1 MAHRRVRQPRSPSA
15 GVAEWPLPLRQLVS
29 AARTECPAGHAEML
43 TELTVLA
50 IRKVPARGIFD
61 PTARGEDDLFSAI
74 EAIALRHLELAD
86 ARTIWRRSLDGAGLP
101 FERRDAIESA
111 ARQLLDVSDTAYFYT
126 GLAFGLAFVCAYRT
140 A

>member
-1 MAHRRVRQPRSPSA
+1 MAHRRVRQRRPHAVVVSD
-15 GVAEWPLPLRQLVS
+15 WPLPLRQLVT
-29 AARTECPAGHAEML
+29 AARSECPAGHAEML
-43 TELTVLA
+43 SELTGLA

-61 PTARGEDDLFSAI
+61 PTARGEDELFRAI
-74 EAIALRHLELAD
+74 EALALQHLDLATV
-86 ARTIWRRSLDGAGLP
+86 RTTWRRSLEAAELP

-140 A
+140 T

>member
-1 MAHRRVRQPRSPSA
+1 MSD
-15 GVAEWPLPLRQLVS
+15 WPLPLQRLVS
-29 AARTECPAGHAEML
+29 AAQTECPAGHAEML
-43 TELTVLA
+43 SELTVLA

-61 PTARGEDDLFSAI
+61 PTARGEDDLFTAI

-86 ARTIWRRSLDGAGLP
+86 ARAIWRRSLDGAALP

-140 A
+140 T